1 MNEQIL
7 ERDRYDQMSRHAQRV
22 LMRIGSSWNFL
33 AGPSGSYVHDGAFK
47 TLVDSDEPLTIHAI
61 CKSDGR
67 GRNGVKY
74 EIIPMLK
81 KFELVEVTEGRHT
94 SYKLNELGKEVIAA
108 MVETCSYCCES
119 RICPTCY
126 GVGTTHECGHW
137 DYTGAAR
144 PVQLYVNDCKGC
156 NDDGMRFC
164 GNCKGDGICKGCL
177 EDDHG

>member
-7 ERDRYDQMSRHAQRV
+7 ERDIFDRMSRRAQRV
-22 LMRIGSSWNFL
+22 LMKIGSTWDIL
-33 AGPSGSYVHDGAFK
+33 ACPSGSYVQSGAFK
-47 TLVDSDEPLTIHAI
+47 TLLDSDEPLTIHAI

-81 KFELVEVTEGRHT
+81 RFELVEVTEGNHT
-94 SYKLNELGKEVIAA
+94 TYKLNELGKEVISV

-119 RICPTCY
+119 RICGTCY
-126 GVGTTHECGHW
+126 GVGTTHACAHW
-137 DYTGAAR
+137 DYSH
-144 PVQLYVNDCKGC
+144 VQLNVNDCKGC

-164 GNCKGDGICKGCL
+164 QNCKGDGICKSCL